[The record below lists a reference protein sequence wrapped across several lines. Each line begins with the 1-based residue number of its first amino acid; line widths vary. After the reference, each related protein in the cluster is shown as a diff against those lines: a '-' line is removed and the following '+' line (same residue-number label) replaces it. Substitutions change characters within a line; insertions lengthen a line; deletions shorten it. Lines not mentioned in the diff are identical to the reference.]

1 MWIKRG
7 LAWLSLA
14 LVISLGQCTGACCE
28 FALEPIKS
36 SFILSGVCSPS
47 EANYCSNPFEVFFF
61 QNWAVFY
68 KIPITLI
75 KIIRIIKKIYSDN
88 ILHYLPILVITWDSK
103 NLGTLIKM
111 LIRTTGMTYLTS
123 RFLQASGLLMACK
136 NRKKYIQIY
145 CTTTTDCRSPQIAS
159 YYALEYARQAS

>member
-1 MWIKRG
+1 MRLCKKVSKSLETFKVWDFVNTNPG
-7 LAWLSLA
+7 LHS
-14 LVISLGQCTGACCE
+14 
-28 FALEPIKS
+28 
-36 SFILSGVCSPS
+36 
-47 EANYCSNPFEVFFF
+47 FF

-68 KIPITLI
+68 KITQI
-75 KIIRIIKKIYSDN
+75 KIIKIIKKMYSDN
-88 ILHYLPILVITWDSK
+88 ILHYLPISVITWDSK

-145 CTTTTDCRSPQIAS
+145 CTTSTNCRSPQIAS
-159 YYALEYARQAS
+159 YYALE

>member
-1 MWIKRG
+1 MI
-7 LAWLSLA
+7 ALSKWVLKIRD
-14 LVISLGQCTGACCE
+14 LLRLRVLGKIFRYHQDY
-28 FALEPIKS
+28 I
-36 SFILSGVCSPS
+36 
-47 EANYCSNPFEVFFF
+47 FF

-68 KIPITLI
+68 KITQI
-75 KIIRIIKKIYSDN
+75 KIIKIIKKIYSDN
-88 ILHYLPILVITWDSK
+88 ILHYLPISVITWDSK